1 LSFPSVT
8 TFLIEHVI
16 CVSCALQATEAK
28 EILAKYDVDRNG
40 LLDKAEV
47 TSILKELALKEAE
60 IQDQME
66 KAQAAVAPILEKHRG
81 RGPRQNAALDGEAK
95 QGFGGFGGSGTEGLD
110 NAQLRAL
117 GSLEQR
123 LEKVEGQVRI
133 SKWSSFSFEISGR
146 GFMDCKGGQL

>member
-1 LSFPSVT
+1 M
-8 TFLIEHVI
+8 
-16 CVSCALQATEAK
+16 
-28 EILAKYDVDRNG
+28 
-40 LLDKAEV
+40 

-66 KAQAAVAPILEKHRG
+66 RTQAAAAPILEKHRG
-81 RGPRQNAALDGEAK
+81 RGPRQNAALDGEAT
-95 QGFGGFGGSGTEGLD
+95 QGFEGFGGSGTEGMD

-133 SKWSSFSFEISGR
+133 SKWSSSSFKISRR
-146 GFMDCKGGQL
+146 GFKNSK